1 LKDNPQTQTALETGQ
16 MLDDVYNLKSDVQTL
31 QKSPSKEFKNS
42 TFVYLMM
49 VLIAGGLLIWQ
60 KLNS

>member
-1 LKDNPQTQTALETGQ
+1 